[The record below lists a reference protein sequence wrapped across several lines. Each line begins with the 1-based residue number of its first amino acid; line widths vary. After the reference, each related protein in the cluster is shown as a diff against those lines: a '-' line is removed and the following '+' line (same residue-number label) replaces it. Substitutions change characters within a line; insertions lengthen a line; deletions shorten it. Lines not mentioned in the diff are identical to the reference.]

1 MSRLPSG
8 ENMNTR
14 GRCVVAA
21 RTVNRSVG
29 RGVGTRRS
37 QRETVPSY
45 PAVRS
50 CCSSVGSKTPYA
62 DRPAPRRER
71 TYDLPPR
78 GDIPDP
84 DLSFVAAD
92 REQGSVAV
100 EHRVDGGGDPRTG
113 EAAQD
118 APGVDVEEPHEAV
131 DARDGHE
138 PSVRAQVRVRLRLRF
153 QRDRGFDAGE
163 TGAERGLEG
172 AIGVDRRVQ
181 PVCLHG
187 EEQCEVRVLVDQ
199 RARLGREGACGGR
212 HRLLLGPRCAV
223 VGARSLDERQRAR
236 HDARRRGAPRAR
248 P

>member
-1 MSRLPSG
+1 M
-8 ENMNTR
+8 
-14 GRCVVAA
+14 
-21 RTVNRSVG
+21 
-29 RGVGTRRS
+29 RGV
-37 QRETVPSY
+37 EDP
-45 PAVRS
+45 VR
-50 CCSSVGSKTPYA
+50 
-62 DRPAPRRER
+62 RPATPRRER

-100 EHRVDGGGDPRTG
+100 EHRVDGGDDLRTG

-138 PSVRAQVRVRLRLRF
+138 PSVRTQVRVRLRPRF
-153 QRDRGFDAGE
+153 QRDRGFNAGE
-163 TGAERGLEG
+163 TGAERGLDG

-181 PVCLHG
+181 PSCLHG

-212 HRLLLGPRCAV
+212 HRLLLGARCAV
-223 VGARSLDERQRAR
+223 VGAPIAR
-236 HDARRRGAPRAR
+236 RVTTRPPPRRRRGAPRAR